1 MIFPNIPTS
10 FKTSRSV
17 HSAMLR
23 LGAVVEA
30 NPFLMLVKPGIYGP
44 VSEERVRLSH
54 SFPLLGNSSK
64 PYYYGRFIECAER
77 TELVG
82 QFTVCSLSKILIRIW
97 FGGVVLFMI
106 LTSTILFSE
115 LIHRG
120 ISGVIEDD
128 AWLGP
133 TVCTAFLVFGLFLV
147 RGGWWLSRGDIA
159 RISTV
164 IEEALGTTSQEMT
177 RPES

>member
-1 MIFPNIPTS
+1 MIFPNIPMTFVS
-10 FKTSRSV
+10 RRSV
-17 HSAMLR
+17 RSAALR
-23 LGAVVEA
+23 LSAVVET
-30 NPFLMLVKPGIYGP
+30 NPFLMLIKPAIYGS
-44 VSEERVRLSH
+44 VSEERVRLPY

-64 PYYYGRFIECAER
+64 PYYYGRFIERAEGA
-77 TELVG
+77 ELVG

-97 FGGVVLFMI
+97 FGLVVLVTI

-115 LIHRG
+115 LIRRG
-120 ISGVIEDD
+120 ISGVIDDD

-164 IEEALGTTSQEMT
+164 IDEALGTTSQEMT
-177 RPES
+177 PPE